1 MSRVAIFTRQDSTH
15 SLPALTTPSNN
26 SNNTSASIT
35 RTSPG
40 LDLNQ
45 STDNIHMGP
54 PLEVPAQLGRFG
66 GGSAEHA
73 ISVTN

>member
-1 MSRVAIFTRQDSTH
+1 
-15 SLPALTTPSNN
+15 
-26 SNNTSASIT
+26 
-35 RTSPG
+35 
-40 LDLNQ
+40 
-45 STDNIHMGP
+45 MGP

>member
-1 MSRVAIFTRQDSTH
+1 MSRVATFTRQDSTH
-15 SLPALTTPSNN
+15 SLPALTTLSNN

-35 RTSPG
+35 RTSRG

-45 STDNIHMGP
+45 STGNIHTAP
-54 PLEVPAQLGRFG
+54 PLGLPGQLGQFG
-66 GGSAEHA
+66 GGSAGRA